1 MTYNTLPLL
10 ILEISN
16 GNFTVK
22 TQCETRRIKYII
34 FDVKKLSNFPDKG
47 DQLFWN
53 WIVSK
58 LFFNNFLFNSVSRKH
73 NGENSNLT
81 FSFPYGVSTSRARA
95 RTHTRVLS
103 PVSAQKSCTWP
114 ISPLRFPSPSVT
126 VYFSPSL
133 FALLRPTTS
142 FPLLFSL
149 FLRFLI
155 SHLALEPSCNFP
167 SFPPPSTHPSPR
179 YKQVV
184 LYGILA
190 HTSTLLIVR
199 KYIYASIMFTES
211 HHWTSFPMGILLRT
225 VVWKSISN
233 TNVCVCI
240 NECYSHFWKK

>member
-95 RTHTRVLS
+95 HTHTRTLS
-103 PVSAQKSCTWP
+103 SFCTE
-114 ISPLRFPSPSVT
+114 IVHVT
-126 VYFSPSL
+126 HFTATL
-133 FALLRPTTS
+133 S
-142 FPLLFSL
+142 FPLCHCLLFSL
-149 FLRFLI
+149 SFRSSSSHNILPPLI
-155 SHLALEPSCNFP
+155 FSILTIPYLPSCSRTILQFSLVP
-167 SFPPPSTHPSPR
+167 SS
-179 YKQVV
+179 
-184 LYGILA
+184 ID
-190 HTSTLLIVR
+190 
-199 KYIYASIMFTES
+199 ASFS
-211 HHWTSFPMGILLRT
+211 S
-225 VVWKSISN
+225 V
-233 TNVCVCI
+233 
-240 NECYSHFWKK
+240 

>member
-95 RTHTRVLS
+95 HTHAYSLQFLHRNRARDPFHRYAFL
-103 PVSAQKSCTWP
+103 P
-114 ISPLRFPSPSVT
+114 PL
-126 VYFSPSL
+126 SL
-133 FALLRPTTS
+133 FTFLP
-142 FPLLFSL
+142 LFSL
-149 FLRFLI
+149 FFV
-155 SHLALEPSCNFP
+155 PQ
-167 SFPPPSTHPSPR
+167 HPSPS
-179 YKQVV
+179 YF
-184 LYGILA
+184 LYSYDSL
-190 HTSTLLIVR
+190 S
-199 KYIYASIMFTES
+199 
-211 HHWTSFPMGILLRT
+211 PILLSNHLAIFPRSLLHRRILLLGIN
-225 VVWKSISN
+225 KSSS
-233 TNVCVCI
+233 T
-240 NECYSHFWKK
+240 EF